1 MNGFYFL
8 FMIRSFPRRFQRHG
22 KIFKDRLPYKIYNT
36 IQANFAT
43 SYGSV
48 AIFFCAEGH

>member
-1 MNGFYFL
+1 MKGFYFL
-8 FMIRSFPRRFQRHG
+8 FMIRPFPRRFQRHR
-22 KIFKDRLPYKIYNT
+22 KIFKNRLPYKIHNT